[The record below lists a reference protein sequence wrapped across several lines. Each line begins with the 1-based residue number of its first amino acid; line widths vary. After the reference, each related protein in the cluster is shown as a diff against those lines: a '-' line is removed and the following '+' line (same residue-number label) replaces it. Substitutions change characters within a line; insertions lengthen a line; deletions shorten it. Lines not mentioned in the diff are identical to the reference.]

1 MPALDPAT
9 RDRWRGLVVVDR
21 DGVTIGTVTSFYL
34 DRVSGVPTWAL
45 VLTGW
50 FTDRTAFVPIRDA
63 AECDGE
69 IKVTWT
75 RAEVRRA
82 PRVETFGGSPPPP
95 SAPSPCT
102 TGCTGWRARTPSPLP
117 PRATESRRPRPADL
131 KTAPQVPIFPRW
143 TAFSRY
149 SSASGRFRH

>member
-1 MPALDPAT
+1 MPVLDPAT

-82 PRVETFGGSPPPP
+82 PRVETFGGLPAAERTLAVHYGLHRLAGADAEP
-95 SAPSPCT
+95 APAPAEGDGKPET
-102 TGCTGWRARTPSPLP
+102 ATG
-117 PRATESRRPRPADL
+117 
-131 KTAPQVPIFPRW
+131 
-143 TAFSRY
+143 
-149 SSASGRFRH
+149 

>member
-21 DGVTIGTVTSFYL
+21 DGLTIGTVTSFYL

-63 AECDGE
+63 AESDGE
-69 IKVTWT
+69 IQVPLTK
-75 RAEVRRA
+75 AQVRRA
-82 PRVETFGGSPPPP
+82 PWVETFGGLSPVAERTLAVHYGLHRLAGADAEPAPEPPGRNGKP
-95 SAPSPCT
+95 DAEPET
-102 TGCTGWRARTPSPLP
+102 ATG
-117 PRATESRRPRPADL
+117 
-131 KTAPQVPIFPRW
+131 
-143 TAFSRY
+143 
-149 SSASGRFRH
+149 